1 MFFCSCAMA
10 QKQKSLCD
18 IYRSTATWKIQNVS
32 GKSRKVHQKSR
43 RYMTNVHTSG
53 GDKQKHVVFHA
64 AGDNPQRRRALSET
78 LDQPRASLS
87 DMFAFRA
94 ELT

>member
-1 MFFCSCAMA
+1 
-10 QKQKSLCD
+10 
-18 IYRSTATWKIQNVS
+18 
-32 GKSRKVHQKSR
+32 
-43 RYMTNVHTSG
+43 MTNVHTSG
-53 GDKQKHVVFHA
+53 GDEQKHVVFHA